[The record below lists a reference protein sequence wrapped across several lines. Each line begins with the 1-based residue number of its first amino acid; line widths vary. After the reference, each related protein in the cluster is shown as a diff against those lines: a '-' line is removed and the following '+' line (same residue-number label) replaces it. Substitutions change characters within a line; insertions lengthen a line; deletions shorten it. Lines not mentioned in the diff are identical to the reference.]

1 MKILIVDDAS
11 FTRLSL
17 RKMLEQLKA
26 TVLEAGSAEEAWN
39 VFKDKQPELV
49 ISDQNLPEK
58 NGVELYLMIREA
70 QQTAPFCLM
79 THRPDAALISK
90 AISAGIS
97 HVLSKPIDPTDL
109 KKMVGAYFTLETA
122 TVEVKPIAVTLNDA
136 ALTVALD
143 ASKRAKLTV
152 EAYLSKMLNQM
163 LQPPEKVEAAGTPA
177 TAKV

>member
-26 TVLEAGSAEEAWN
+26 TVLDAGSAEDAWKI
-39 VFKDKQPELV
+39 FKEQKPDLI
-49 ISDQNLPEK
+49 ISDHNLPGK
-58 NGVELYLMIREA
+58 NGIELYLMMKEA
-70 QQTAPFCLM
+70 QNIPFSLM
-79 THRPDAALISK
+79 THRPDVTLLNK
-90 AISAGIS
+90 AIASGIS
-97 HVLSKPIDPTDL
+97 HVLSKPIDPVDL
-109 KKMVGAYFTLETA
+109 KNLIDGYFPKEPVA
-122 TVEVKPIAVTLNDA
+122 EVKSIAVTLNDA

-163 LQPPEKVEAAGTPA
+163 LQPPESVETAGQPA